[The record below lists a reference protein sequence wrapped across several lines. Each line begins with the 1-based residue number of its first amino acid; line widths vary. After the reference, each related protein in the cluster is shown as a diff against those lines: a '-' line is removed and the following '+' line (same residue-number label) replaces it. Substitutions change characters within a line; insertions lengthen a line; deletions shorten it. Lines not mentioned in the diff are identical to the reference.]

1 MKKIVIACD
10 SFKESMSAMAACQA
24 IERGLK
30 QGFKEEIET
39 TLIPMADGGEG
50 TIDVL
55 KTAIAGEYRYYQ
67 VANHMNV
74 MTEVEYVL
82 KDDLAVIESAKVI
95 GLDLIAP
102 EQRDPTVATS
112 LGLGLLLEEVINN
125 GAKKIIVGLGGSGT
139 NDGGLGMLMGM
150 GAKVYDNQGV
160 ELTCE
165 IASIKKIAKID
176 LEPAQKKVA
185 GVEIIIANDVDNP
198 YIGTNGATRIF
209 GKQKGSSPQQ
219 LDYLESCLVHLN
231 GVIKDE
237 MDIDLGSVAKTGAAG
252 GLGGAFYLLGSK
264 MQKGIDLVLE
274 MTRFEER
281 IQGAAYVF
289 TGEGSIDSQ
298 TINGKTISG
307 IAKMTSAADIPLIG
321 MAGKVDFDIDNLYEI
336 GLTAAFSITNQPK
349 TLEEA
354 LKQGEISLEMASKN
368 IARILDL

>member
-30 QGFKEEIET
+30 QGFKDEIET
-39 TLIPMADGGEG
+39 TVIPMADGGEG
-50 TIDVL
+50 TIEVL
-55 KTAIAGEYRYYQ
+55 KTAIDGDYCYHR
-67 VANHMNV
+67 VVNHMGV
-74 MTEVEYVL
+74 LIDVEYVM
-82 KDDLAVIESAKVI
+82 KDDLAVVESAKVI
-95 GLDLIAP
+95 GLDLVGP
-102 EQRDPTVATS
+102 EQRNPTVATS
-112 LGLGLLLEEVINN
+112 LGLGLLLEEVINK

-150 GAKVYDNQGV
+150 GARIFDAQGD
-160 ELTCE
+160 ELPCA

-176 LEPAQKKVA
+176 LQPALQKVA
-185 GVEIIIANDVDNP
+185 EVEITIANDVENP
-198 YIGTNGATRIF
+198 YIGDNGATRIF
-209 GKQKGSSPQQ
+209 GKQKGSSSQQ

-231 GVIKDE
+231 GVIKDA
-237 MDIDLGSVAKTGAAG
+237 MDIDLGAVPKTGAAG

-264 MQKGIDLVLE
+264 MQKGIELVLE

-281 IQGAAYVF
+281 IQGATYVF

-307 IAKMTSAADIPLIG
+307 IAKITQASNIPLIG
-321 MAGKVDFDIDNLYEI
+321 LAGKVDFDIDNLYEI

-354 LKQGEISLEMASKN
+354 LEQGEISLEMAAKN
-368 IARILDL
+368 IAKILEL

>member
-1 MKKIVIACD
+1 
-10 SFKESMSAMAACQA
+10 MAACQA

-30 QGFKEEIET
+30 QGFKNEIET

-55 KTAIAGEYRYYQ
+55 KTAIAGEYHCYP
-67 VANHMNV
+67 VVNHMGV
-74 MTEVEYVL
+74 MTDVEYVL
-82 KDDLAVIESAKVI
+82 KDDLAVVESAKVI
-95 GLDLIAP
+95 GLDLVDP
-102 EQRDPTVATS
+102 EQRNPTVATS
-112 LGLGLLLEEVINN
+112 LGLGLLLEEVINK
-125 GAKKIIVGLGGSGT
+125 GARKIIVGLGGSGT
-139 NDGGLGMLMGM
+139 NDGGLGMLLGM
-150 GAKVYDNQGV
+150 GARIFDEHGG

-176 LEPAQKKVA
+176 LKPALKKVA
-185 GVEIIIANDVDNP
+185 GVEITIANDVENP
-198 YIGTNGATRIF
+198 YIGANGATRIF
-209 GKQKGSSPQQ
+209 GKQKGSSPEQ

-237 MDIDLGSVAKTGAAG
+237 LDIDLGSVAKTGAAG

-281 IQGAAYVF
+281 IQGADYVF

-307 IAKMTSAADIPLIG
+307 IAKITSAAEIPLIG

-349 TLEEA
+349 TLKEA
-354 LKQGEISLEMASKN
+354 LEQGEISLEMASKN